1 MSESGDFSTVEV
13 FDLGSAEDPVPPSQR
28 PGRRSTR
35 HRALRVLGIL
45 IAVLALVAVAFVLRV
60 ASMVHD
66 IARVDSQVPEQ
77 LRPAAIPA
85 PAEGPASAPLTI
97 LIAGVDN
104 GDNPTGVAE
113 AIRSGQWQPGR
124 FRSDT
129 LMVLH
134 LSADRRAAYLVSI
147 PRDTLVPIEGHGR
160 TKINAAFSYGG
171 MPLMQLTVEQF
182 TGVRMDHVAIVDWN
196 GLRDLSLALG
206 GVTVTVAEDV
216 RDPISGRTWTKGT
229 HNLQGSDVLA
239 YVRMRYGLTGG
250 DLDRIQRQQNVIR
263 EMLRKLVSAGTL
275 ANPLTLSQ
283 SVEAITANLVL
294 DAGFTDAE
302 IRDLAVQCRGLRPAD
317 VHFLTAPIAGAS
329 TTTDG
334 ASVLLPKVEET
345 RELFAALARDDL
357 GAYLQAHPDVAQ
369 LRAPDQVR

>member
-1 MSESGDFSTVEV
+1 M
-13 FDLGSAEDPVPPSQR
+13 
-28 PGRRSTR
+28 
-35 HRALRVLGIL
+35 RVLG
-45 IAVLALVAVAFVLRV
+45 VLVAVLVLVAAGFVGRV
-60 ASMVHD
+60 ATMVHD
-66 IARVDSQVPEQ
+66 IARVDAQIPEH
-77 LRPAAIPA
+77 LRPSAVA
-85 PAEGPASAPLTI
+85 PPQAESAGGPPLTI

-104 GDNPTGVAE
+104 GDNPTGVAD

-134 LSADRRAAYLVSI
+134 LSGDRRAAYVVSI

-182 TGVRMDHVAIVDWN
+182 TGVRMDHVAIVDWY

-275 ANPLTLSQ
+275 ANPLTLSR
-283 SVEAITANLVL
+283 SVEAITSNVVL
-294 DAGFTDAE
+294 DSGFTDAE

-329 TTTDG
+329 TTPDG

-345 RELFAALARDDL
+345 RELFAALARDDF